1 MWDLSSLTRGELAS
15 LALEVQS
22 LNRWTAKEVPVL
34 SFIKQAKIIIK
45 APQPQMIQ
53 SPESRLQQSP
63 GGLNMVGC
71 RPGWNHFLR
80 PPATLSTN
88 GSDTH
93 PGKRF
98 LSPLTAPVASSLSL
112 AYLAL
117 SVQNKAG
124 IMEGW
129 WAVHPLKHQAL
140 RGDHGV
146 QRLPRPHLSQGVR
159 LHPTP

>member
-1 MWDLSSLTRGELAS
+1 MWDLSSLTRRELAS

-22 LNRWTAKEVPVL
+22 LNCWTAKEVPVL

-45 APQPQMIQ
+45 TPQPQMIQ
-53 SPESRLQQSP
+53 SPESWLQQPP

-88 GSDTH
+88 GPDTH

-98 LSPLTAPVASSLSL
+98 LSP
-112 AYLAL
+112 
-117 SVQNKAG
+117 
-124 IMEGW
+124 
-129 WAVHPLKHQAL
+129 
-140 RGDHGV
+140 
-146 QRLPRPHLSQGVR
+146 
-159 LHPTP
+159 